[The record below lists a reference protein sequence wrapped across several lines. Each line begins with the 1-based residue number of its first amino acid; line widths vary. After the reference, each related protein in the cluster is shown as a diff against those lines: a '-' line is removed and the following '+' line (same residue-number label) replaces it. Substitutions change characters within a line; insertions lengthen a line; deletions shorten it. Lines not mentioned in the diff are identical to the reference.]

1 MKNFLEKLLFGGG
14 VVFDLFKWLIMAI
27 VVITLVG
34 KFLFSV
40 FFVDGESMAP
50 NLETKELVTLN
61 IAAYYAHNPARGD
74 VVVVKY
80 PGDPTQKKYVKRVV
94 GLPGEKITIKGGR
107 VYIDDKLLQEEYLDY
122 GVSTVPNKDVSL
134 TDKQFYLMG
143 DNRPGSNDSRFFG
156 PVEKRFITG
165 RATVVLFPRL
175 RQIPKADY

>member
-1 MKNFLEKLLFGGG
+1 MKKFFEKLLFGGG
-14 VVFDLFKWLIMAI
+14 VVFDLFKWLIMAV

-61 IAAYYAHNPARGD
+61 VSAYYTHNPARGD

-94 GLPGEKITIKGGR
+94 GLPDEKITIKGGR
-107 VYIDDKLLQEEYLDY
+107 VYLNDTLLREEYLDY
-122 GVSTVPNKDVSL
+122 GVLTEPNKEVKLS
-134 TDKQFYLMG
+134 DKQYYLMG
-143 DNRPGSNDSRFFG
+143 DNRPGSNDSRYFG
-156 PVEKRFITG
+156 PVEKRFIVG
-165 RATVVLFPRL
+165 RATIVLFPHL
-175 RQIPKADY
+175 RQIPKAEY